1 MQKCRNNKKFIFG
14 CLMNLFLMLVA
25 YGGMYR
31 GTFNEDTLLAEVWTQ
46 TGAYLQSGR
55 YLFALLWEVT
65 YRLGLDMGHMSGMN
79 VIVSVVL
86 LAFAVTLITE
96 GLSEIINEKKDTGS
110 IKGFLCLDSVV
121 LITFLNLIGM
131 ELLFFSAYA
140 LVVGLAGIFVALAIK
155 DYASHHRIRCYLF
168 LTLAILVYQAYVG
181 IFIIFALLSL
191 YLENDGKLKKDNF
204 LKSAVVVAVSGL
216 LCIIDIRSIKILEY
230 FGVINPAKTI
240 QSFRITDIFK
250 TIVETQISIMK
261 NEYGLSFIRFL
272 PFMLLFIAGILILIS
287 MIKKKSSL
295 NEWIYLVL
303 LFAVSNLSV
312 FAVAFGG
319 YLYMAPRILVS
330 YWGFICMTLIVA
342 LYKTDSPK
350 LRNFLIG
357 LVSVVNFLHI
367 INANVLITDLYISNR
382 LDQSYV
388 LTVDNLITKYEDT
401 NGIRVQKIGFC
412 TDEKA
417 QHYWKD
423 YIDYYNFNMNERCTD
438 KDWTFD
444 LVLKR
449 YTERSYEKIKVP
461 EDIYEKYFAGKDWDY
476 FDAEEQMIFDGDTLY
491 LAIY

>member
-1 MQKCRNNKKFIFG
+1 
-14 CLMNLFLMLVA
+14 
-25 YGGMYR
+25 MYR

-46 TGAYLQSGR
+46 TGAYLQAGR

-181 IFIIFALLSL
+181 VFIIFALLSL
-191 YLENDGKLKKDNF
+191 YLENDGKLNKDNF
-204 LKSAVVVAVSGL
+204 IRSAIVVVVSGI
-216 LCIIDIRSIKILEY
+216 LCLIDIYSIKILE
-230 FGVINPAKTI
+230 FLKITTAMKNIK
-240 QSFRITDIFK
+240 SFRLSDIFK
-250 TIVETQISIMK
+250 TIFETQISILK
-261 NEYGLSFIRFL
+261 NEYSLSFIKFL
-272 PFMLLFIAGILILIS
+272 PFILLLSAGIVILIG
-287 MIKKKSSL
+287 MIHRRASL
-295 NEWIYLVL
+295 NEWIYLFL
-303 LFAVSNLSV
+303 LFVVSNLSV
-312 FAVAFGG
+312 FAVTFGG

-330 YWGFICMTLIVA
+330 YWAFISMSLIVA
-342 LYKTDSPK
+342 LY
-350 LRNFLIG
+350 LNNNQRVNIFLLL
-357 LVSVVNFLHI
+357 LVNIVTFLHI

-382 LDQSYV
+382 LDQNYV
-388 LTVDNLITKYEDT
+388 MTVNQMITKYEEASGT
-401 NGIRVQKIGFC
+401 KIERIGFC
-412 TDEKA
+412 TDEKV
-417 QHYWKD
+417 QQYWKE

-438 KDWTFD
+438 QDWTFD

-449 YTERSYEKIKVP
+449 FTGRSYEKIKVP
-461 EDIYEKYFAGKDWDY
+461 DDVFKEYFAGKDWDY